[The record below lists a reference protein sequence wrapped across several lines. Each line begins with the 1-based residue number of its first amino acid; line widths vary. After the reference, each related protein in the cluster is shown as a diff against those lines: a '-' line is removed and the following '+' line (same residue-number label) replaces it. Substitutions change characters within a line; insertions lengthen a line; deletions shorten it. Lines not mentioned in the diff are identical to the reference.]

1 MNQQKKD
8 FRHWNLFKQGEMMF
22 AVDLKKRKRFPE
34 VPDGRTQVQGD
45 TLLCIKDTKFSF
57 LSVIERGGGA
67 ILSGFIPTV
76 SRYLYVYDF
85 LEGKSFSEGVFCCCE
100 NRLLYCPLCVF
111 AFSL

>member
-57 LSVIERGGGA
+57 LSVIERGGELFSVG
-67 ILSGFIPTV
+67 SFQQ
-76 SRYLYVYDF
+76 YLATCMCTIF
-85 LEGKSFSEGVFCCCE
+85 
-100 NRLLYCPLCVF
+100 
-111 AFSL
+111 